1 MEFDSKIVLDP
12 TQGDGLKVAM
22 DAQTAQYVHDCFP
35 ELKYTPEEYNELSF
49 LGADINSYVDTMR
62 AKWVTEGGVDEDWD
76 AYVAQLN
83 AMGLED
89 MNAIYLGAYARYQQ
103 AQ

>member
-1 MEFDSKIVLDP
+1 
-12 TQGDGLKVAM
+12 M
-22 DAQTAQYVHDCFP
+22 DEQTAQYVHDCFP